1 MSVVHFLFLLNSI
14 PSFFIFISGIK
25 WPTNN
30 FILFHEVKK
39 KKLPKLPTSC
49 IFPYCRYCLSKIQIW
64 LPSPI
69 LKSLQWLLPSTSK
82 TVYILSMSRQG
93 IHKGPCHP
101 SSLISSSFTE
111 HSANYLYWGAYGSP
125 LSSITFMPL
134 HSPTSQPELI
144 FRSPTWDI
152 S

>member
-1 MSVVHFLFLLNSI
+1 MEVHSCYSMSVVHFLFLLNSI

-39 KKLPKLPTSC
+39 KKKVPKLPTPC
-49 IFPYCRYCLSKIQIW
+49 VFPHCHYSLSKIQIW

-82 TVYILSMSRQG
+82 TVYILCLSQQG

-111 HSANYLYWGAYGSP
+111 HSANYQYWGAYGSP
-125 LSSITFMPL
+125 LSLLSLLCLCTHLLPKL
-134 HSPTSQPELI
+134 N
-144 FRSPTWDI
+144 
-152 S
+152 